1 MNMKG
6 INEIAKQRGIS
17 PGKLG
22 KIELVRT
29 LQRGEGK
36 FD

>member
-1 MNMKG
+1 MNMKS
-6 INEIAKQRGIS
+6 INEIAKQRDIA

-29 LQRGEGK
+29 LQRG
-36 FD
+36 